1 MFVLPASSEAGEGGS
16 VLILRR
22 VRLFFSFLF
31 LSFRPSFYRPVVV
44 VPLNL
49 EKAVANLRC
58 SRRSGSRRRR
68 LVRPAPP
75 ALEIAKRGEGG
86 GSMMMIAVSCFSF
99 YLVLCD

>member
-1 MFVLPASSEAGEGGS
+1 MFVLPASAAAGEGGR
-16 VLILRR
+16 VRIVRR

-31 LSFRPSFYRPVVV
+31 LPFRPSFYRPVVV

-49 EKAVANLRC
+49 EKVVANLRR
-58 SRRSGSRRRR
+58 SRRSRRRRR

>member
-1 MFVLPASSEAGEGGS
+1 MFVLPASSAAGEGGS

-49 EKAVANLRC
+49 EKAVANLRR
-58 SRRSGSRRRR
+58 SRRSRRRR

>member
-1 MFVLPASSEAGEGGS
+1 MFVLPASSAAGEGGS

-49 EKAVANLRC
+49 EKAVANLCR
-58 SRRSGSRRRR
+58 SRRSRRRR